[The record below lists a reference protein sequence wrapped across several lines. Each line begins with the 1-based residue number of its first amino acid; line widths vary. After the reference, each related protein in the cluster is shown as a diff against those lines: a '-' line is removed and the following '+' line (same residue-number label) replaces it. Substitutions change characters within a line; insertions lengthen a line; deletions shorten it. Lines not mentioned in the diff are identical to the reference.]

1 MLKHLCFLFFSL
13 LLIGCKEKNSKA
25 VVDEF
30 ADREINESYQS
41 VSLQD
46 TAVAT
51 LKKVTIKD
59 PLYKPAIE
67 REVVDFYKKY
77 NYQTR
82 WLYQN
87 KPSPLFTSYI
97 QVLTALSDYGFFP
110 ENYRQK
116 ELSQKVDSLYKGT
129 LSLTDLEETDREIT
143 ASFLLFTRHL
153 TRGRVPKVGDEKR
166 VWKRTRPLLDNVEL
180 LLKLKDNDNLSQIIE
195 ALQPQQPFYKA
206 MAQRYRELEKDTA
219 EVLPPFAITD
229 LKSYTI
235 GYADSTI
242 LALRACLKHKGYES
256 PVQENPQQVDSLL
269 VEAVKD
275 FQRSIGIPA
284 DGVPGAQTM
293 GYLLMTAKEKRDL
306 LLLNMERLRWH
317 NKDLGEDYI
326 LVNIPEYR
334 LRLFHKDSLVFQT
347 RVVVGNPETPTPIFS
362 DSLRYVE
369 FRPTWSV
376 PQSIVRKEMIPN
388 IISSGDSLKY
398 AKRGYKLYENDKEID
413 PAKVNWR
420 DERISK
426 RAFYFVEAPSENN
439 SLGLVKFVLYNDMSI
454 YLHDTPSKRLFGNT
468 QRTYSHGCIR
478 VEYPER
484 LATKL
489 LRGSEEWDA
498 EKVKE
503 AMTTGRDQRRVRPKQ
518 HFVIDVSYLTAW
530 VDEEGKLII
539 RNDPY
544 QFDKE
549 QLKILN
555 RYKSM

>member
-46 TAVAT
+46 TAMAT

-116 ELSQKVDSLYKGT
+116 ELSQKVDSLYKGR

-219 EVLPPFAITD
+219 EVLTPFAITD

-256 PVQENPQQVDSLL
+256 L
-269 VEAVKD
+269 
-275 FQRSIGIPA
+275 
-284 DGVPGAQTM
+284 
-293 GYLLMTAKEKRDL
+293 
-306 LLLNMERLRWH
+306 
-317 NKDLGEDYI
+317 
-326 LVNIPEYR
+326 YR
-334 LRLFHKDSLVFQT
+334 
-347 RVVVGNPETPTPIFS
+347 
-362 DSLRYVE
+362 
-369 FRPTWSV
+369 
-376 PQSIVRKEMIPN
+376 
-388 IISSGDSLKY
+388 
-398 AKRGYKLYENDKEID
+398 
-413 PAKVNWR
+413 
-420 DERISK
+420 
-426 RAFYFVEAPSENN
+426 
-439 SLGLVKFVLYNDMSI
+439 
-454 YLHDTPSKRLFGNT
+454 
-468 QRTYSHGCIR
+468 
-478 VEYPER
+478 
-484 LATKL
+484 
-489 LRGSEEWDA
+489 
-498 EKVKE
+498 
-503 AMTTGRDQRRVRPKQ
+503 
-518 HFVIDVSYLTAW
+518 
-530 VDEEGKLII
+530 
-539 RNDPY
+539 
-544 QFDKE
+544 
-549 QLKILN
+549 KILN
-555 RYKSM
+555 RWIHYWWKQ